1 LSQARTTIRK
11 TASVARPATAKP
23 RQPAVKAPA
32 VKTPAVTAPAVTA
45 PAKTRV
51 PTVARDAQV
60 SSLINLA
67 ARLTN
72 KAARIRMG
80 AVGAW
85 PGQIPI
91 LLWLLEEDGL
101 IQRELVARSGME
113 QSTVAEHIDRMER
126 DGLVVR
132 RQSDDDR
139 RTYHIHLTDR
149 ARAMSCEL
157 VGHLR
162 FGARLFTRGVPA
174 DDLVV
179 FMRVIEKIIGN
190 LNIFVRT
197 AEAEEAAP
205 RPKKK

>member
-1 LSQARTTIRK
+1 LSQARTT
-11 TASVARPATAKP
+11 AAKRSPIIKLP
-23 RQPAVKAPA
+23 RSA
-32 VKTPAVTAPAVTA
+32 
-45 PAKTRV
+45 AKSRV
-51 PTVARDAQV
+51 PSVARDAQV

-72 KAARIRMG
+72 KAARVRMG
-80 AVGAW
+80 EIGAW

-139 RTYHIHLTDR
+139 RTYHIHLTDH
-149 ARAMSCEL
+149 ARAMSGDL
-157 VGHLR
+157 ISHLR
-162 FGARLFTRGVPA
+162 FGARLFTRGIPA
-174 DDLVV
+174 DELLI
-179 FMRVIEKIIGN
+179 FQKVIEKIIGN
-190 LNIFVRT
+190 LTNFVRT
-197 AEAEEAAP
+197 ADSDKP
-205 RPKKK
+205 GR